1 MKNQSKN
8 QRTFR
13 NIYQNLPDEED
24 TYFMNAADYAK
35 ASDIDGI
42 HMVPEEHKKLANA
55 FADKIKEILS

>member
-1 MKNQSKN
+1 MHFSEYISK
-8 QRTFR
+8 
-13 NIYQNLPDEED
+13 LADEED

-35 ASDIDGI
+35 ASEIDGI

>member
-8 QRTFR
+8 QRTLR
-13 NIYQNLPDEED
+13 NIYQKLADEED

-42 HMVPEEHKKLANA
+42 HMVSEEHKKLA
-55 FADKIKEILS
+55 KCVCG